1 MRAQRIGFD
10 IPLASRRP
18 CRIAAKQSNATGE
31 SFDDLREYAVI
42 AADELLHDLR
52 SSKTDLAR
60 VVEAVIRDRLPYVVV
75 PIQAVMS
82 WERRELEHWAKVTGW
97 LVAQNVSLVKV

>member
-1 MRAQRIGFD
+1 LSSKKRANPQRAAPVWMFTGGHNA
-10 IPLASRRP
+10 LLSTSRLPRDGQ

-31 SFDDLREYAVI
+31 IFDDLRECAVI

-75 PIQAVMS
+75 PIQAVTS
-82 WERRELEHWAKVTGW
+82 WERR
-97 LVAQNVSLVKV
+97 